1 MYASPANKM
10 PFAKLVIIQP
20 GHASR
25 ELRVETDLV
34 TIGRALDNLIALED
48 DSNISR
54 YHAEIDLRIDDFW
67 VVDLGSRNGTTVND
81 QPIELERQLKDGDLI
96 CVGGSTMIEFHL
108 SETPFEASEEIPAD
122 AISSSAPVNAPA
134 SSSVNIAGGAGNV
147 AASTPAP
154 LPAITAPATGLSPVY
169 IVGAILG
176 GLVLTGVVGIVLYF
190 NSSRGCKATVRI
202 VSPQSGTSVKGPIP
216 IRVEVEGTQCIDRLI
231 YQLDGVKVASSEISP
246 YQATLD
252 PEDISGLQPG
262 NHVLTVTVEDDRGN
276 RSVQPDEV
284 VLGFQA
290 AQTKNS
296 DNKTDQGQTGSD
308 QRGQQTTGGQQSLSA
323 ADIKRMSESL
333 VRELSGKHDYV
344 LDRELLHQIQARTSD
359 YAAPGFFSRA
369 RPFRDVIN
377 DSFVNEQGLERPLG
391 YVLAMSRSNFD
402 LSRSRTPG
410 TTEGDGL
417 WKVPLTL
424 AQDAGYT
431 GRCGT
436 ATLTDQNQKCA
447 AMVAAAYMKALEVD
461 LFGGDPLYAVAC
473 FGMTAKDA
481 AQWRDQL
488 PADRRDLWNVIKSPA
503 QREQVTR
510 FLAAGIVGENP
521 QQFGLTSDSPLSNLY
536 PK

>member
-1 MYASPANKM
+1 M

-25 ELRVETDLV
+25 EFKVETDLV

-67 VVDLGSRNGTTVND
+67 VADLGSRNGTTVND
-81 QPIELERQLKDGDLI
+81 QPIELARQLNDGDLI
-96 CVGGSTMIEFHL
+96 CVGGSTMIAFHL
-108 SETPFEASEEIPAD
+108 SETPFAQSEEIPEEPIA
-122 AISSSAPVNAPA
+122 SSAQPSAPE
-134 SSSVNIAGGAGNV
+134 SPSINVVGSAGSV
-147 AASTPAP
+147 AAGTVTP
-154 LPAITAPATGLSPVY
+154 LPAVTVPATGLSPVY

-176 GLVLTGVVGIVLYF
+176 GLVLTGAVGLVLF
-190 NSSRGCKATVRI
+190 LSSSRRCKATAHI
-202 VSPQSGTSVKGPIP
+202 VSPQSGTTVKGPIP
-216 IRVEVEGTQCIDRLI
+216 IRVEAEETQCIDRLI
-231 YQLDGVKVASSEISP
+231 YQLDGAKVASSEIPP

-252 PEDISGLQPG
+252 PEDISGLRPG

-276 RSVQPDEV
+276 RSIQADEV
-284 VLGFQA
+284 VLGFEV
-290 AQTKNS
+290 AQTKTSEN
-296 DNKTDQGQTGSD
+296 NNEQGQSGSD
-308 QRGQQTTGGQQSLSA
+308 RSGQQTTSGQQSLSA
-323 ADIKRMSESL
+323 NDIKQMCDSL
-333 VRELSGKHDYV
+333 LRELSAKHDYA

-359 YAAPGFFSRA
+359 YATPGFFSRA

-377 DSFVNEQGLERPLG
+377 DSFVNEQGLEKPLG

-402 LSRSRTPG
+402 LSRGKTAG
-410 TTEGDGL
+410 NTEGDGL

-424 AQDAGYT
+424 AQNAGYT

-436 ATLTDQNQKCA
+436 TAMTDQNQKCA

-461 LFGGDPLYAVAC
+461 LFGGDPLYAIAC
-473 FGMTAKDA
+473 FGMTPKDA

-488 PADRRDLWNVIKSPA
+488 PADRRDLWNVIKSAA
-503 QREQVTR
+503 QREQVSR

>member
-1 MYASPANKM
+1 MS
-10 PFAKLVIIQP
+10 FAKLVIIQP

-25 ELRVETDLV
+25 ELKVETDLV

-54 YHAEIDLRIDDFW
+54 YHAEIDSRSGDFW
-67 VVDLGSRNGTTVND
+67 VVDLGSRNGTTLND
-81 QPIELERQLKDGDLI
+81 QTIDLERQLKDGDLI

-108 SETPFEASEEIPAD
+108 SETPWDASEEVAPEPIT
-122 AISSSAPVNAPA
+122 SSEPLSAPAAPA
-134 SSSVNIAGGAGNV
+134 SSTVNIGASAGNIGSGM
-147 AASTPAP
+147 AAPVPAV
-154 LPAITAPATGLSPVY
+154 TAPASGLSPIY
-169 IVGAILG
+169 IVGAILV
-176 GLVLTGVVGIVLYF
+176 GLVLTGVVGLVLYF
-190 NSSRGCKATVRI
+190 NSASRCKATVHI
-202 VSPQSGTSVKGPIP
+202 VSPQSGTTVKGPIP
-216 IRVEVEGTQCIDRLI
+216 IRVEAEDTQCIDRLI
-231 YQLDGVKVASSEISP
+231 YQLDGVKVASSEIPP

-276 RSVQPDEV
+276 RSIQPDEV
-284 VLGFQA
+284 VLGFEA
-290 AQTKNS
+290 AQNKTS
-296 DNKTDQGQTGSD
+296 DNNSD
-308 QRGQQTTGGQQSLSA
+308 QRQSAPDQSDQQTTNGQQSLSA
-323 ADIKRMSESL
+323 ADIKQMCETL
-333 VRELSGKHDYV
+333 IRELSGKRDYV
-344 LDRELLHQIQARTSD
+344 LDRELLHQIQARTPD
-359 YAAPGFFSRA
+359 YATAGFFGRA

-377 DSFVNEQGLERPLG
+377 DSFVNEQGLEKPLG

-402 LSRSRTPG
+402 LSRSRTSG
-410 TTEGDGL
+410 ATDGDGL

-424 AQDAGYT
+424 AQNAGYL

-436 ATLTDQNQKCA
+436 TTLSDQNQKCA
-447 AMVAAAYMKALEVD
+447 AMVAAAYLKALEVD

-473 FGMTAKDA
+473 FGMTPKDA

-488 PADRRDLWNVIKSPA
+488 PADRRDLWNVIKTPA

>member
-1 MYASPANKM
+1 M

-81 QPIELERQLKDGDLI
+81 QRVELERQLNDGDLI

-108 SETPFEASEEIPAD
+108 SETPFEASEEFSAEP
-122 AISSSAPVNAPA
+122 ISSAAPVTAPA
-134 SSSVNIAGGAGNV
+134 APPLNIAGQV
-147 AASTPAP
+147 AASAAAP
-154 LPAITAPATGLSPVY
+154 LPAVTAPASGLSPVY

-176 GLVLTGVVGIVLYF
+176 GLVLTGVVGLVLF
-190 NSSRGCKATVRI
+190 LNRSGRCQATVHI
-202 VSPQSGTSVKGPIP
+202 VSPQSGTTVKGPIP
-216 IRVEVEGTQCIDRLI
+216 IRVDAEETQCIDRLI
-231 YQLDGVKVASSEISP
+231 YQLDGTKVASSEIPP

-252 PEDISGLQPG
+252 PEDISGLRPG
-262 NHVLTVTVEDDRGN
+262 NHVLTVTIEDDRGN
-276 RSVQPDEV
+276 RSIQPDEV
-284 VLGFQA
+284 VLGFEA

-296 DNKTDQGQTGSD
+296 DNNTEQGQNGSD
-308 QRGQQTTGGQQSLSA
+308 QSGQQTSGPQQSLSA
-323 ADIKRMSESL
+323 TDIKQMCERL
-333 VRELSGKHDYV
+333 IRELSGKHDYT

-359 YAAPGFFSRA
+359 YATPGFFSRA

-377 DSFVNEQGLERPLG
+377 DSFVNEQGLEKPLG

-402 LSRSRTPG
+402 LSKSKSAG
-410 TTEGDGL
+410 NTEGDGL

-424 AQDAGYT
+424 AQNAGYT

-436 ATLTDQNQKCA
+436 TTMTDQNQKCA

-473 FGMTAKDA
+473 FGMTPKDA

-503 QREQVTR
+503 QREQVSR

-521 QQFGLTSDSPLSNLY
+521 QQFGLSSDSPLSNLY

>member
-1 MYASPANKM
+1 M

-25 ELRVETDLV
+25 ELKVETDLV

-81 QPIELERQLKDGDLI
+81 QPIDPERQLNDGDLI

-108 SETPFEASEEIPAD
+108 SETPWEAPAED
-122 AISSSAPVNAPA
+122 VAKSAANLETPAAPA
-134 SSSVNIAGGAGNV
+134 SPSLDIAGTAGNAVHASAGAAV
-147 AASTPAP
+147 AAPA
-154 LPAITAPATGLSPVY
+154 AATSAGGLSPVY

-176 GLVLTGVVGIVLYF
+176 GLLLTGVVGIILYF
-190 NSSRGCKATVRI
+190 NSSRRCKATVHI
-202 VSPQSGTSVKGPIP
+202 VSPQNGTTVKGPIP
-216 IRVEVEGTQCIDRLI
+216 IRVEAEETQCIDRLI
-231 YQLDGVKVASSEISP
+231 YQLDGVKVASSEIPP

-276 RSVQPDEV
+276 RSVQSDEV
-284 VLGFQA
+284 VLGFTA
-290 AQTKNS
+290 AQDKNS
-296 DNKTDQGQTGSD
+296 DNNTEQGQSGSD
-308 QRGQQTTGGQQSLSA
+308 QSGQTTDRQQSLSA
-323 ADIKRMSESL
+323 PVIKQMSDRL
-333 VRELSGKHDYV
+333 IRELSGKHDYV
-344 LDRELLHQIQARTSD
+344 LDRELLHQVQARTSD
-359 YAAPGFFSRA
+359 YATPGFFGRA

-402 LSRSRTPG
+402 LSKVRSSG

-424 AQDAGYT
+424 AQNAGYT

-436 ATLTDQNQKCA
+436 GTLTDQNQKCA

-473 FGMTAKDA
+473 FGMTPKDA

-521 QQFGLTSDSPLSNLY
+521 QQFGLTADNPLSNLY

>member
-1 MYASPANKM
+1 M

-20 GHASR
+20 GHVSR
-25 ELRVETDLV
+25 ELKVETDLV
-34 TIGRALDNLIALED
+34 TIGRALDNLIPLED
-48 DSNISR
+48 DSNVSR
-54 YHAEIDLRIDDFW
+54 YHAEIDLRIDNFW

-81 QPIELERQLKDGDLI
+81 QAIELERQLFDGDLI
-96 CVGGSTMIEFHL
+96 SVGGTTMIEFHL
-108 SETPFEASEEIPAD
+108 SETPWEAREDVSAESIP
-122 AISSSAPVNAPA
+122 SAEPLNAPA
-134 SSSVNIAGGAGNV
+134 ARSPSVNLAAAAGNV
-147 AASTPAP
+147 APGAAVAAPAV
-154 LPAITAPATGLSPVY
+154 TAPAGGLSLVY

-176 GLVLTGVVGIVLYF
+176 GLLLTGVVGIALF
-190 NSSRGCKATVRI
+190 LNSSHRCKATVHI
-202 VSPQSGTSVKGPIP
+202 LSPQTGTSVKGPIP
-216 IRVEVEGTQCIDRLI
+216 IRVEAEETRCIDRVI
-231 YQLDGVKVASSEISP
+231 YQLDGVKVASSEIPP
-246 YQATLD
+246 YQASLD

-284 VLGFQA
+284 LLGFA
-290 AQTKNS
+290 APQTKNT
-296 DNKTDQGQTGSD
+296 DNNADQGQSRSD
-308 QRGQQTTGGQQSLSA
+308 ESGKQTTDRQQSLSA
-323 ADIKRMSESL
+323 ADIKQMCQNL
-333 VRELSGKHDYV
+333 IRELSGQRDYV
-344 LDRELLHQIQARTSD
+344 LDRELLHQIETRASD

-377 DSFVNEQGLERPLG
+377 DSFVNEQGLEKPLG

-402 LSRSRTPG
+402 LSRSRTSG
-410 TTEGDGL
+410 AADGDGL
-417 WKVPLTL
+417 WKVPLPL
-424 AQDAGYT
+424 AQNAGYI

-473 FGMTAKDA
+473 FGMTPKDA